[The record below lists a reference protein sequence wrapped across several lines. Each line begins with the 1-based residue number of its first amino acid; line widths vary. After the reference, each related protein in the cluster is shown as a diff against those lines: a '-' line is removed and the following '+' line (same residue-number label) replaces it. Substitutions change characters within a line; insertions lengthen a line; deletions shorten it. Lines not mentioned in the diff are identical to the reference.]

1 MSSQL
6 PSFLSPT
13 RSELVEIHKVL
24 NSREQAR
31 HILSKRS
38 LQSSSSTQRAPTTIS
53 NVQDDQEPYSIRV
66 GSSKQNF
73 GLNR

>member
-13 RSELVEIHKVL
+13 RSELVETHKVL

-53 NVQDDQEPYSIRV
+53 NVQDDEPYSIRV